1 MLLALLTSI
10 GVDGIPAASLVAIT
24 VILGAVGL
32 VNVFSNACGAVVIG
46 RLEGERGILEYPLA

>member
-1 MLLALLTSI
+1 MTSI